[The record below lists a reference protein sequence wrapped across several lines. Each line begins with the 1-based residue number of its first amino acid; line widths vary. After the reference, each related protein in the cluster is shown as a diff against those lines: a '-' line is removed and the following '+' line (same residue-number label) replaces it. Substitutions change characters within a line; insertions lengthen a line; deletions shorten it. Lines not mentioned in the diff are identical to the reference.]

1 MPRAGVEPTI
11 SADERTQDYALDRA
25 VPGTGDA
32 KLKEQKSNA
41 NLMNKNYKFDKK
53 KL

>member
-1 MPRAGVEPTI
+1 MPPAGVEPTI

-25 VPGTGDA
+25 VPGPEIEN
-32 KLKEQKSNA
+32 KKNKNNA
-41 NLMNKNYKFDKK
+41 NLINSNYKFKKK